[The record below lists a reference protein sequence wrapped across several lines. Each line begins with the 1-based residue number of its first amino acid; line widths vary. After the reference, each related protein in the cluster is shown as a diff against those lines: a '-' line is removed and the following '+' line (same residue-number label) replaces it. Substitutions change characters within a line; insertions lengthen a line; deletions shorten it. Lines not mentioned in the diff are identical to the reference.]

1 MAEQVSK
8 SPAAPD
14 AGDSPLRAAMED
26 CDQCE
31 ALACTWPPDGEGR
44 MRCDGPC
51 PGWPSRTSPSNRRS
65 TWCGCGACTVIAG
78 GRRIVSCLSLAVHHD
93 GCEVTT
99 IEGIDGSL
107 QAAFVTYDG
116 SSADTA
122 WWLSTKGSDD
132 EAVVVRLRP
141 GVAAQTYVGLRA
153 GQREVRAVMMLSSV
167 IWVPGPAA
175 GGSPAAEFAVNR
187 GEFPHPVQP

>member
-1 MAEQVSK
+1 MAEHVSK
-8 SPAAPD
+8 SPAAPG

-26 CDQCE
+26 HDQRE
-31 ALACTWPPDGEGR
+31 ALACAWPPGGEGR
-44 MRCDGPC
+44 MRRDGPC

-78 GRRIVSCLSLAVHHD
+78 GRRIVSCLSLAVQHD

-122 WWLSTKGSDD
+122 W
-132 EAVVVRLRP
+132 
-141 GVAAQTYVGLRA
+141 
-153 GQREVRAVMMLSSV
+153 
-167 IWVPGPAA
+167 
-175 GGSPAAEFAVNR
+175 
-187 GEFPHPVQP
+187 